1 MSKLDNE
8 KKCLEIKKRP
18 DFEEYRETIRR
29 GRHKTDNWIDKTQ
42 RTWKQTNRQISTI
55 DNEKKCLEIKK
66 RPDFEEQRQTIRCG
80 RHKTD
85 NWIDKMQYS

>member
-1 MSKLDNE
+1 MSGNQKQ
-8 KKCLEIKKRP
+8 P
-18 DFEEYRETIRR
+18 DFKEQRETIRR
-29 GRHKTDNWIDKTQ
+29 GRHKTDNQIDKTQ
-42 RTWKQTNRQISTI
+42 RPCKQTNRQISTI